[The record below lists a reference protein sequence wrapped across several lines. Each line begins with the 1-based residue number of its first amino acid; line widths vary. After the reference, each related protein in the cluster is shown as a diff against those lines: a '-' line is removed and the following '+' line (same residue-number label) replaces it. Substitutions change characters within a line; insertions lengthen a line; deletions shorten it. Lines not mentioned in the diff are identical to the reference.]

1 VKLCHVCGRSV
12 SQDPDASMTVRDD
25 WNGFGSPPPEAI
37 LYLCGECDSEAVSPL
52 TPLYQTPTQSPVRA
66 ALLRDIAIPGVWW
79 RFVASFCLLGTP
91 GGVEGFRAQKSP
103 HSA

>member
-66 ALLRDIAIPGVWW
+66 ALLPSVCPVAAFEEALALPIGGRPKQGLKTAGV
-79 RFVASFCLLGTP
+79 G
-91 GGVEGFRAQKSP
+91 E
-103 HSA
+103 